1 LFLYLGSRNLTYK
14 DEYLIYYQ
22 TKGVGPMKI
31 NVRGKQ
37 FKVTDALKDYAEKR
51 VGKLEK
57 YSDDFA
63 DIQVTLS
70 VEKERQRVEVT
81 APLNGFILRGEEET
95 EDMYSSIDLVI
106 DKLERQ
112 MEKYRKRIGKKR
124 LKAIKDGL
132 NFMPEAEEEIYDQDD
147 IVKTKRF
154 YAQLMSVE
162 EAVMQMNLI
171 GHSFY
176 VFVNSETEQMS
187 VVYKRKHGGYG
198 LLEPEF

>member
-1 LFLYLGSRNLTYK
+1 MN
-14 DEYLIYYQ
+14 
-22 TKGVGPMKI
+22 I

-37 FKVTDALKDYAEKR
+37 IKVTDALKDYAEKR
-51 VGKLEK
+51 VSKLEK
-57 YSDDFA
+57 YSDDFM
-63 DIQVTLS
+63 DVQITLS

-81 APLNGFILRGEEET
+81 APLNGFLLRGEEET
-95 EDMYSSIDLVI
+95 DDMYSSIDLVV

-124 LKAIKDGL
+124 LKAAKEEPS
-132 NFMPEAEEEIYDQDD
+132 FMPEADEELFDKDS

-154 YAQLMSVE
+154 PAKLMSVD

-176 VFVNSETEQMS
+176 VFINSDTEQMN
-187 VVYKRKHGGYG
+187 VVYRRKHGGYG

>member
-1 LFLYLGSRNLTYK
+1 MN
-14 DEYLIYYQ
+14 
-22 TKGVGPMKI
+22 I

-37 FKVTDALKDYAEKR
+37 IKVTDALKDYVVKR

-57 YSDDFA
+57 YSDDFS
-63 DIQVTLS
+63 DVQVTLS

-81 APLNGFILRGEEET
+81 APLNGFLLRGEEET
-95 EDMYSSIDLVI
+95 GDMYSSIDLVV

-124 LKAIKDGL
+124 VKSPKEEPNYLLESD
-132 NFMPEAEEEIYDQDD
+132 EEIMEQDS

-154 YAQLMSVE
+154 PAKPMSVD

-171 GHSFY
+171 GHSFF
-176 VFVNSETEQMS
+176 VFINADTEQMN
-187 VVYKRKHGGYG
+187 VVYKRRYGDYG
-198 LLEPEF
+198 LLEPEI

>member
-1 LFLYLGSRNLTYK
+1 MN
-14 DEYLIYYQ
+14 
-22 TKGVGPMKI
+22 I

-37 FKVTDALKDYAEKR
+37 IKVTDALKDYAEKR

-57 YSDDFA
+57 YSDDFM
-63 DIQVTLS
+63 DVQVTLS

-95 EDMYSSIDLVI
+95 DDMYSSIDLVV

-112 MEKYRKRIGKKR
+112 IEKYRKRIGKKR
-124 LKAIKDGL
+124 IKSVKEDPSFILEADEELIDKDG
-132 NFMPEAEEEIYDQDD
+132 

-154 YAQLMSVE
+154 PAKLMSVD

-176 VFVNSETEQMS
+176 VFRNSDTEEIN
-187 VVYKRKHGGYG
+187 VVYRRKHGGYG

>member
-1 LFLYLGSRNLTYK
+1 MN
-14 DEYLIYYQ
+14 
-22 TKGVGPMKI
+22 I

-37 FKVTDALKDYAEKR
+37 IKVTDALKDYVVKR

-57 YSDDFA
+57 YSDDFI
-63 DIQVTLS
+63 DVQVTLS

-95 EDMYSSIDLVI
+95 DDMYSSIDLVV

-124 LKAIKDGL
+124 TKIIKDEPSYL
-132 NFMPEAEEEIYDQDD
+132 LESDEEIIEKDA
-147 IVKTKRF
+147 IAKIKKF
-154 YAQLMSVE
+154 PAKPMSID

-171 GHSFY
+171 GHSFF
-176 VFVNSETEQMS
+176 VFMNAETEVMN
-187 VVYKRKHGGYG
+187 VVYKRKYGDYG
-198 LLEPEF
+198 LMEPEF

>member
-1 LFLYLGSRNLTYK
+1 
-14 DEYLIYYQ
+14 
-22 TKGVGPMKI
+22 MKI

>member
-1 LFLYLGSRNLTYK
+1 MN
-14 DEYLIYYQ
+14 
-22 TKGVGPMKI
+22 I

-37 FKVTDALKDYAEKR
+37 IKVTDALKDYAEKR

-57 YSDDFA
+57 YSDDFM
-63 DIQVTLS
+63 DVQVTLT

-95 EDMYSSIDLVI
+95 DDMYSSIDLVV

-112 MEKYRKRIGKKR
+112 IEKYRKKIGKKR
-124 LKAIKDGL
+124 VKALKDEP
-132 NFMPEAEEEIYDQDD
+132 NFILEADEEILDKDS

-154 YAQLMSVE
+154 PAKLMSVE

-176 VFVNSETEQMS
+176 VFMNSDTELMS
-187 VVYKRKHGGYG
+187 VVYRRKHGGYG

>member
-1 LFLYLGSRNLTYK
+1 MN
-14 DEYLIYYQ
+14 
-22 TKGVGPMKI
+22 I

-37 FKVTDALKDYAEKR
+37 IKVTDALKDYVVKR

-57 YSDDFA
+57 YSDDFI
-63 DIQVTLS
+63 DVQVTLS

-95 EDMYSSIDLVI
+95 DDMYSSIDLVV

-124 LKAIKDGL
+124 TKIIKDEPSYL
-132 NFMPEAEEEIYDQDD
+132 LESDEEIIEKDT
-147 IVKTKRF
+147 IGKIKKF
-154 YAQLMSVE
+154 PAKPMSID

-171 GHSFY
+171 GHSFF
-176 VFVNSETEQMS
+176 VFMNAETEVMN
-187 VVYKRKHGGYG
+187 VVYKRKYGDYG
-198 LLEPEF
+198 LMEPEF

>member
-1 LFLYLGSRNLTYK
+1 MN
-14 DEYLIYYQ
+14 
-22 TKGVGPMKI
+22 I

-37 FKVTDALKDYAEKR
+37 MKVTDALKEYAEKR
-51 VGKLEK
+51 VGKLGK
-57 YSDDFA
+57 YSDDFM
-63 DIQVTLS
+63 DVQVTLS
-70 VEKERQRVEVT
+70 VEKKERQRVEVT

-95 EDMYSSIDLVI
+95 DDMYTSIDLVV

-124 LKAIKDGL
+124 VKAIK
-132 NFMPEAEEEIYDQDD
+132 EEPAFVHEEDEDVLDKDI
-147 IVKTKRF
+147 IVKTKSF
-154 YAQLMSVE
+154 PAKMMCVD

-176 VFVNSETEQMS
+176 VFTNADTEQIN
-187 VVYKRKHGGYG
+187 VVYRRKHGGYG

>member
-1 LFLYLGSRNLTYK
+1 MN
-14 DEYLIYYQ
+14 
-22 TKGVGPMKI
+22 I

-37 FKVTDALKDYAEKR
+37 FKVTEALKDYAEKR

-124 LKAIKDGL
+124 VKSIKDGL
-132 NFMPEAEEEIYDQDD
+132 TFMPEAEEDFPEQDI
-147 IVKTKRF
+147 IVRTKRF
-154 YAQLMSVE
+154 PAKLITVD

-176 VFVNSETEQMS
+176 VFMNSESDRMN
-187 VVYKRKHGGYG
+187 VVYKRKDGNYG